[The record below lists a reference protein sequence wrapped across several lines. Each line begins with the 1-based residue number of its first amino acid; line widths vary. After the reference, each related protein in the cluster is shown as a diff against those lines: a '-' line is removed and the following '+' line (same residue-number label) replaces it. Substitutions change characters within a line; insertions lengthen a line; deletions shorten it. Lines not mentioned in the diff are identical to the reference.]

1 MRKKPRSLIR
11 KFVLYLFAALFFIT
25 TIIFLVF
32 GVKGYFMYREA
43 VKAYPISQMVSSI
56 QNRENFVEY
65 DELPTI
71 YIDAVIS
78 AEDKRFES
86 HCGVDLIAT
95 SRAVVNDIK
104 AMSFVEGGSTITQ
117 QIAKNQ
123 YFTQEKKLERKFAEI
138 FTAIELEQYCS
149 KQEIFELYVNTIYFG
164 NGYYGIFDAAKGYY
178 GKLPSELSDYE
189 AIMLAGLPNAPSAYS
204 LNTNP
209 DLAYSRMKIVLSR
222 MVECGVITQEQ
233 ANDILAN
240 GN

>member
-1 MRKKPRSLIR
+1 MKKKPRSLIR

-86 HCGVDLIAT
+86 HCGVDLIAI

-104 AMSFVEGGSTITQ
+104 AMSFVKAEVQSLS
-117 QIAKNQ
+117 
-123 YFTQEKKLERKFAEI
+123 KLLKI
-138 FTAIELEQYCS
+138 
-149 KQEIFELYVNTIYFG
+149 NTIHKKKSSKENLQKY
-164 NGYYGIFDAAKGYY
+164 
-178 GKLPSELSDYE
+178 LRLLS
-189 AIMLAGLPNAPSAYS
+189 
-204 LNTNP
+204 
-209 DLAYSRMKIVLSR
+209 
-222 MVECGVITQEQ
+222 
-233 ANDILAN
+233 
-240 GN
+240 

>member
-1 MRKKPRSLIR
+1 MKKKPRSLIR

-86 HCGVDLIAT
+86 HCGVDLIAI

-104 AMSFVEGGSTITQ
+104 AKWN
-117 QIAKNQ
+117 AL
-123 YFTQEKKLERKFAEI
+123 KLISLLAASMTATKYRHYLKPPKER
-138 FTAIELEQYCS
+138 
-149 KQEIFELYVNTIYFG
+149 
-164 NGYYGIFDAAKGYY
+164 
-178 GKLPSELSDYE
+178 
-189 AIMLAGLPNAPSAYS
+189 
-204 LNTNP
+204 
-209 DLAYSRMKIVLSR
+209 
-222 MVECGVITQEQ
+222 
-233 ANDILAN
+233 
-240 GN
+240 

>member
-1 MRKKPRSLIR
+1 MKKKPRSLIR
-11 KFVLYLFAALFFIT
+11 KFVLYLFAVLFFIT

-32 GVKGYFMYREA
+32 GVKGYFMYQEA

-78 AEDKRFES
+78 AEDKRFET
-86 HCGVDLIAT
+86 HCGVDLIAI
-95 SRAVVNDIK
+95 SCAVVNDIK

-164 NGYYGIFDAAKGYY
+164 NGYYGIYDAAKGYY

>member
-1 MRKKPRSLIR
+1 MKKKPRSLIK
-11 KFVLYLFAALFFIT
+11 KFVLYLFTALFFIT
-25 TIIFLVF
+25 TIIFIVF

-86 HCGVDLIAT
+86 HCGVDFIAI

-123 YFTQEKKLERKFAEI
+123 YYTQEKKLERKFAEI

-164 NGYYGIFDAAKGYY
+164 NGYYGIFDAAKGYF

-189 AIMLAGLPNAPSAYS
+189 AVMLAGLPNAPSAYS